1 MADRNPLWVSHAG
14 GVVTIDDARIGISSL
29 WTPGSSNVNS
39 RAGLRPA
46 GSTAAAAPGLVA
58 QQTVADKTV
67 KVNAYQA
74 VIPASR
80 ATGSFICTLD
90 AAKNIDL
97 LTLHPAHA
105 SLQRNDLIVAQVS
118 DETFDSANGFST
130 FQVVGTPSGTPTDP
144 VVNTTN
150 GAPTNSPDYI
160 VLARVR
166 VTAGA
171 STITTSM
178 IDLFP
183 NGKQWVTALGGV
195 LPVLNATDRAT
206 LTPYDGMAIWRIDRK
221 WVEYYS
227 IAAGGWIVDGPAL
240 GSSAAD
246 LTSAITTPQTA
257 QRAFVGDIPYYYDG
271 TAWVVEPGQLVA
283 GQYRSSAPAAI
294 GGTETQILS
303 VAVTLDRNSMYVLE
317 FNSHAQVSTPN
328 CDFDMRIRD
337 TNLTGT
343 IIAEKIIPRNADA
356 YPVGDNVK
364 ILFQN
369 ATGSPV
375 AKTFVATIQR
385 IVGTGTYTMDIGY
398 TYLSVTKVAPSGR
411 FSAV

>member
-1 MADRNPLWVSHAG
+1 MADRNPLWVSHTG
-14 GVVTIDDARIGISSL
+14 GVVTVDDARIGMAAL
-29 WTPGSSNVNS
+29 WTPGSSNVNA
-39 RAGLRPA
+39 RKGLRP
-46 GSTAAAAPGLVA
+46 GGTTAPASPGLVA
-58 QQTVADKTV
+58 AQGTPDKTV
-67 KVNAYQA
+67 KVNAFQA
-74 VIPASR
+74 TIPFSR
-80 ATGSFICTLD
+80 GTGSFIVTHD
-90 AAKNIDL
+90 AASNPDL
-97 LTLHPAHA
+97 LTAHPAHA
-105 SLQRNDLIVAQVS
+105 TLQRNDLIVAQAS
-118 DETFDSANGFST
+118 DESVDASNGFGVY
-130 FQVVGTPSGTPTDP
+130 QIVGTPNASPVDP
-144 VVNTTN
+144 AVTIAN
-150 GAPTNSPDYI
+150 GALTNSPDYI

-166 VTAGA
+166 VTALA
-171 STITTSM
+171 ATITAAM
-178 IDLFP
+178 IDDLRP
-183 NGKQWVTALGGV
+183 PWMVALGGV
-195 LPVLNATDRAT
+195 LPILNATDRGT

-221 WVEYYS
+221 WAEYYS
-227 IAAGGWIVDGPAL
+227 IAAGGWVVDGPAL

-271 TAWVVEPGQLVA
+271 TAWVIEPGQLVA

-294 GGTETQILS
+294 GGTETQVLS

-317 FNSHAQVSTPN
+317 FNSHAQVSNPN
-328 CDFDMRIRD
+328 NDFDMRIRD

-343 IIAEKIIPRNADA
+343 IVAEKIIPRNADA

-364 ILFQN
+364 VLFQN